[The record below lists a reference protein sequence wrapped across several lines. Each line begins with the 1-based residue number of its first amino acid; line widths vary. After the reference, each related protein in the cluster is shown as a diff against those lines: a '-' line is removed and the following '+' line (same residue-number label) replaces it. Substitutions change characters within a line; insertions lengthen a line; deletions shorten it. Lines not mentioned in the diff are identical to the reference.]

1 MDERELRYPERVAV
15 ARLHALL
22 ELLPTALDKRMQPAG
37 LTSFEF
43 TLLEALA
50 ETDDG
55 TLRLSA
61 LASRTNA
68 TLARL
73 SRVVTGLERKGLV
86 RRAPCAEDARA
97 TNAVLTDQGR
107 EVYRESTPLYADA
120 VSSMILDGLT
130 EGDVDDL
137 ARLAY
142 AILTRL
148 DPDRRLAVT
157 SGAGSVSGSAGVP
170 TVGRST
176 AVVPTSDAPA
186 DDCPADPAPA
196 APTGKVPTAEAPA
209 VGIPAAVVSTSDAPA
224 DDCPA
229 DPAPAASASDAPADD
244 CPADPAPVP
253 PASTEEALAH
263 TGSAPWASADE
274 RPAQPAP
281 GSAPRASAGERRAA
295 PADLAAD
302 ARPSGSV
309 ASVDLASVDLA
320 SVDPEQL
327 AAEACPADPAPSH
340 P

>member
-50 ETDDG
+50 EASDG
-55 TLRLSA
+55 KLRLSA

-86 RRAPCAEDARA
+86 RRAPCPEDARA
-97 TNAVLTDQGR
+97 TNALLTDQGR
-107 EVYRESTPLYADA
+107 EVYRDSTPLYADA
-120 VSSMILDGLT
+120 VTSMILDGLT

-157 SGAGSVSGSAGVP
+157 ASAGVP
-170 TVGRST
+170 VGAGVGASV
-176 AVVPTSDAPA
+176 AGAASNGMPTSALPMSA
-186 DDCPADPAPA
+186 MSVSATTAALAAASGTPTSPDDCPADPAPL
-196 APTGKVPTAEAPA
+196 T
-209 VGIPAAVVSTSDAPA
+209 
-224 DDCPA
+224 DDECPA
-229 DPAPAASASDAPADD
+229 DPAPMAALTDD
-244 CPADPAPVP
+244 TCPADPAPRV
-253 PASTEEALAH
+253 
-263 TGSAPWASADE
+263 D
-274 RPAQPAP
+274 
-281 GSAPRASAGERRAA
+281 
-295 PADLAAD
+295 PAD
-302 ARPSGSV
+302 R
-309 ASVDLASVDLA
+309 VDLPD
-320 SVDPEQL
+320 DT
-327 AAEACPADPAPSH
+327 CPADPAP
-340 P
+340 

>member
-50 ETDDG
+50 EAGDG
-55 TLRLSA
+55 KLRLSA

-73 SRVVTGLERKGLV
+73 SRVVTALERKGLV

-97 TNAVLTDQGR
+97 TNAVLTDRGR
-107 EVYRESTPLYADA
+107 EVYRDGTPLYADA

-137 ARLAY
+137 ARLAF

-157 SGAGSVSGSAGVP
+157 SAPEASTSEASA
-170 TVGRST
+170 
-176 AVVPTSDAPA
+176 DE
-186 DDCPADPAPA
+186 CPADPAPA
-196 APTGKVPTAEAPA
+196 PPAAPA
-209 VGIPAAVVSTSDAPA
+209 ASAPATPAAPA
-224 DDCPA
+224 ASADGCPA
-229 DPAPAASASDAPADD
+229 DPADLSDAAGPA
-244 CPADPAPVP
+244 
-253 PASTEEALAH
+253 
-263 TGSAPWASADE
+263 G
-274 RPAQPAP
+274 
-281 GSAPRASAGERRAA
+281 
-295 PADLAAD
+295 
-302 ARPSGSV
+302 
-309 ASVDLASVDLA
+309 SVDLA
-320 SVDPEQL
+320 DPERI
-327 AAEACPADPAPSH
+327 AAEACPADPAPSR